1 MKPDSEKH
9 PHAQGHPVRS
19 GRPAAGKAP
28 VIAGIIALTV
38 VASVAWWFLD
48 GPERLLDVD
57 ADLPPGARTDAEPIP
72 GIPVGAGDGRT
83 RREVSR
89 PEVAESRRVI
99 PRLRDDPEL
108 PPADTGIELE
118 NVIENEPGKDFGPG
132 IDARDYI
139 EALRETGE
147 SEGIAAFPPPGTDP
161 PKTGVI
167 VPDDYELPEGYERY
181 YQYSDDGKPLDAIL
195 VYSSD
200 YEFLDEQG
208 EPIPIPEDRVVP
220 PEAAPPDLPLEMLD
234 PEKPIESDRLIDQ
247 TP

>member
-9 PHAQGHPVRS
+9 PQAQA
-19 GRPAAGKAP
+19 RPAAGKAP
-28 VIAGIIALTV
+28 VIAGIVALAV
-38 VASVAWWFLD
+38 VASVAWWFL
-48 GPERLLDVD
+48 GEPERLLDVD
-57 ADLPPGARTDAEPIP
+57 ADPPPGARTDAEPIP
-72 GIPVGAGDGRT
+72 GLPDGAADGRS
-83 RREVSR
+83 RREVSP
-89 PEVAESRRVI
+89 PEVAASRRVI
-99 PRLRDDPEL
+99 PRLRDDPKL
-108 PPADTGIELE
+108 PPADTGIEPE
-118 NVIENEPGKDFGPG
+118 DVIENEPGKDFGPG

-139 EALRETGE
+139 EALREMGE
-147 SEGIAAFPPPGTDP
+147 TEGIAAFPPPGTDP

-167 VPDDYELPEGYERY
+167 VPDDYELPVGYERY

-208 EPIPIPEDRVVP
+208 DPIPIPEDRVVP
-220 PEAAPPDLPLEMLD
+220 PEAAPPDLPREMLD